1 MNYIEVV
8 KNHIPYNEQEEKDKE
23 DENSGVQWVDIDK
36 VFEYSTE
43 EKMKPI
49 YKKLNEKVKKNS
61 RKFLEFIFCK
71 KEFLLLLAFL
81 CRKE

>member
-49 YKKLNEKVKKNS
+49 YKKLNEKVKKE
-61 RKFLEFIFCK
+61 KF
-71 KEFLLLLAFL
+71 
-81 CRKE
+81 